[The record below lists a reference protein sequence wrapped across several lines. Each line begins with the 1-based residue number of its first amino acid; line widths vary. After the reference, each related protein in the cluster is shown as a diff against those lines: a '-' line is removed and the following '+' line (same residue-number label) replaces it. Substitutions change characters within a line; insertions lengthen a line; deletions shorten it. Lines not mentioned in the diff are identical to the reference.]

1 MKTKLAKLT
10 LLALFAALSA
20 SAEIDVIEVP
30 TGGTVAAPWPCKAVG
45 ARACSSVA
53 SGTATVKGVS
63 SWEAMGLETNVV
75 EAATNYTYTVVST
88 QYVGSAWA
96 TVTNTVAFDP
106 SPWGT
111 ENWVSFS
118 TNAVVALSTN
128 VAPVVVSRVVATNAL
143 TAAMTCTDGAATGAA
158 GASPWIAPGEPVF
171 VEGTARGKVLLFVE
185 R

>member
-1 MKTKLAKLT
+1 MKKTYAVLAAVAAF
-10 LLALFAALSA
+10 ALGAL
-20 SAEIDVIEVP
+20 AEIDVIEVP

-45 ARACSSVA
+45 ARVCSSVA

-63 SWEAMGLETNVV
+63 SWEDMGLETNVV
-75 EAATNYTYTVVST
+75 ATATNFTYTVVST

-106 SPWGT
+106 SPFGT

-128 VAPVVVSRVVATNAL
+128 VAPAVVSRVVATNAL
-143 TAAMTCTDGAATGAA
+143 TATVTCSGGAGTGAA
-158 GASPWIAPGEPVF
+158 SETPWIAPGEPLF
-171 VEGTARGKVLLFVE
+171 AEGTARGRVLLFVE